1 MMEIIIAILIII
13 LIFGLIFINSVR
25 DYRIKKLEEDVE
37 EIYHETGLN
46 IKQQNHADRS
56 GLPSLQCGTV
66 TVYPKPDNP
75 HKSPIAPKTK
85 EGNYV
90 VVYKNGKEVARY
102 KTDDE
107 S

>member
-1 MMEIIIAILIII
+1 MSVGLIII
-13 LIFGLIFINSVR
+13 VAFAMLTLLIVSIVALFTLCFNDDKHDNEGS
-25 DYRIKKLEEDVE
+25 
-37 EIYHETGLN
+37 
-46 IKQQNHADRS
+46 
-56 GLPSLQCGTV
+56 V

-102 KTDDE
+102 KADDE